1 MCGILGILSTDS
13 FDDID
18 TLVSNALSTLHH
30 RGPDDSGVWC
40 NLSKEVALGHTRL
53 SILDLTSAG
62 HQPMSS
68 ISGRYQ
74 IVFNGEIYNHLDLR
88 NKLEKNG
95 DSLSWAGHSDTETI
109 LRCIDCWGIEKTL
122 KSMVGMFAITLWDE
136 QDRKLILA
144 RDRFGEKPLYYGYMS
159 GKFVVASELKAIKA
173 MPLFHAEIDR
183 NALANYM
190 RYLYVPA
197 SQCIYKGLN
206 KLEAGTWMEVQL
218 DLVKD
223 QVIPK
228 ANIYWS
234 ALEESILGRENI
246 IQFSSDKEAVDQLEL
261 LLNQSISE
269 HMLSDVPLGTFL
281 SGGIDSST
289 VAAIMQSQ
297 SNRPIQTFSIGFDED
312 GYNEAKYAKAISQHL
327 GTDHTELYVQSHD
340 AINVIPNLSTIYDE
354 PFADSSQIPTF
365 LVSQL
370 AKKDV
375 TVALSGDGGD
385 ELFGGYNRYFIANG
399 SWKKIENIPIN
410 IRKFMANAINSISQ
424 SKWDA
429 IYKSIEIL
437 IPKHYRIQLPGDK
450 IHKIASIL
458 ICSNMSQLYH
468 RLTRLWDPSNLVI
481 GATKINSIDMGR
493 YVPIDSVSEMM
504 VADAMNYLVDDILVK
519 VDRAAMAVSLET
531 RVPLLD
537 HRIYEFASRLPFNYK
552 MRDNVGKWILKEVL
566 YKHVPKEMLERPK
579 MGFSIPLHNWLRGP
593 LRDWSE
599 DLLDEARL
607 NREGYFN
614 STEIRQKWNEH
625 LSGKKDWG
633 IHLWGVL
640 MFEAWLESNK
650 L

>member
-13 FDDID
+13 SDDID

-88 NKLEKNG
+88 NKLKKNG

-109 LRCIDCWGIEKTL
+109 LRCFDCWGIEKTL
-122 KSMVGMFAITLWDE
+122 KSMVGMFAIALWDE

-370 AKKDV
+370 AKRDV

-437 IPKHYRIQLPGDK
+437 IPKHHRIQLPGDK

-458 ICSNMSQLYH
+458 ICSNMSELYH

-537 HRIYEFASRLPFNYK
+537 HRIYEFASKLPFNYK

-566 YKHVPKEMLERPK
+566 YRHIPKEMLERPK